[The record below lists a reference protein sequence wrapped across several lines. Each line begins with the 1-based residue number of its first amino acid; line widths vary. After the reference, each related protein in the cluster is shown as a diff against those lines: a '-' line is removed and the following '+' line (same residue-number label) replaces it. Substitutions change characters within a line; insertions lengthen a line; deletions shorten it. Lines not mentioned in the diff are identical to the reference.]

1 MYLRSVSFVVVMT
14 NEILS
19 LTGVWPKRDVKFV
32 DIIRM
37 MCTCEVLMLEPT
49 QSIHNMICKTLDFNP
64 KKYLK

>member
-1 MYLRSVSFVVVMT
+1 MYLRRVSFVVVMT

-37 MCTCEVLMLEPT
+37 MCTCEVLMLEQT
-49 QSIHNMICKTLDFNP
+49 
-64 KKYLK
+64 